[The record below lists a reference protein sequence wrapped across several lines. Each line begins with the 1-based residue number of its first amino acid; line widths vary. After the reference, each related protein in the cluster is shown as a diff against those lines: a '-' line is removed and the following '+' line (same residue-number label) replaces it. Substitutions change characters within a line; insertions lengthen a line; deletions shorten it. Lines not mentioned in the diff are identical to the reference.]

1 MRYCGARAIA
11 FAMKAAWAA
20 VSSFG
25 AGVVRVATEVPTS
38 AKKFSWPAGAANTK
52 HANWLRA
59 GIVELMRSVGGNVDG
74 LARADRCRRT
84 TEGSGEFTF

>member
-25 AGVVRVATEVPTS
+25 AGVVRVATEEPTS
-38 AKKFSWPAGAANTK
+38 AKKFSWPAGEQIQSMRT
-52 HANWLRA
+52 
-59 GIVELMRSVGGNVDG
+59 GCEPELWN
-74 LARADRCRRT
+74 
-84 TEGSGEFTF
+84 